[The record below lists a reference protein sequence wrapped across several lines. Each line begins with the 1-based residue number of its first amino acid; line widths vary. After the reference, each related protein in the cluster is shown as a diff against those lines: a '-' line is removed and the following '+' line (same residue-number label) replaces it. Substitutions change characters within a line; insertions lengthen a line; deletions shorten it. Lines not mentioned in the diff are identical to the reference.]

1 MNILSAAT
9 VRITL
14 ASALLIPSMGVRAL
28 AQEKGAQIYLTLE
41 KAPQV
46 VLPDADSWE
55 KQEVKLSKDQL
66 EQAKKLAAPAKPSIW
81 ESAFTTFIGR
91 KAGAIVGYA
100 IVCEEIGKHRP
111 ITFIVSAGPDGKVK
125 DTAIMTYREPIG
137 GEVRQEKFLDQ
148 FSGKALQNP
157 IMQHKDIRN
166 ISGATLSVQALSRGV
181 RKALAVLKVAYGI

>member
-1 MNILSAAT
+1 MCSSDL
-9 VRITL
+9 
-14 ASALLIPSMGVRAL
+14 
-28 AQEKGAQIYLTLE
+28 

-46 VLPDADSWE
+46 VLPDAESWE
-55 KQEVKLSKDQL
+55 KQEVRLSQAQL
-66 EQAKKLAAPAKPSIW
+66 EQAQRLVVPAKPSIW
-81 ESAFTTFIGR
+81 EPMFTTFIGR
-91 KAGAIVGYA
+91 KAGKVVGYA

-111 ITFIVSAGPDGKVK
+111 ITFIVSAGPDGKVR

-148 FSGKALQNP
+148 FSGKSLQNP

-181 RKALAVLKVAYGI
+181 RKALAVMKVVYGI